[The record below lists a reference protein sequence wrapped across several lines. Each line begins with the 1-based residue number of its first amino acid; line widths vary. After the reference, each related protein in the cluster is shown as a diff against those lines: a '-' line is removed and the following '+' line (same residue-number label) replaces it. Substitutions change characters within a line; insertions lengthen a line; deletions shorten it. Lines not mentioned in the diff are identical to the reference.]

1 MNGKK
6 FAILFYTTLLLLAPQ
21 VASAAILPDCAK
33 QPGGCV
39 QLSQLIQVGVN
50 YGRFIL
56 GISGAL
62 ALVFFIWGGFLILTS
77 AGASDRVKKGKEAL
91 RAATIG
97 LIIIFGAFTAVKFI
111 LRMVDP
117 TGTYDQY
124 VLQPTK
130 EPARE

>member
-1 MNGKK
+1 MDWKK
-6 FAILFYTTLLLLAPQ
+6 ISISLAVAIFMAVPA
-21 VASAAILPDCAK
+21 VAEAAILPDCAK

-77 AGASDRVKKGKEAL
+77 AGVSDRVKKGKEAL